1 MLFITVAILKYY
13 EANTN
18 KYIRG
23 KKMSNLQ
30 SINSIKKNINFS
42 IKFTKR
48 EKKAF
53 KVIIERFEKGLGT
66 WLEDLKPYVKDQSD
80 TATRKLA
87 SRLVKKGICKFISRG
102 ILIPEGYDEDK
113 ELMENVNL
121 SVLTKARSVRHRK
134 NIIYTMK
141 HFVKNVKPFLKSKQN
156 QWSDLLAHNI
166 SAKFQIDGE
175 FYNKLIEIA
184 PQSMKP
190 TKNKDYMIIIED
202 PNTPY
207 RKTIFHVYPNRVIL
221 QIGTTDLPVRANE
234 QDFRNAINLSRNYL
248 IQVINQFLNL
258 NLHIPSI
265 DEWDFTVTH
274 LHHDTINKDY
284 MAYYGSGIED
294 NGLAIHLYNH
304 IKKGRNC
311 LRVEVKLTKIQLK
324 LRDIFHYFNKNDP
337 FNILQNHA

>member
-1 MLFITVAILKYY
+1 MKNYTPLLYS
-13 EANTN
+13 
-18 KYIRG
+18 R
-23 KKMSNLQ
+23 Q
-30 SINSIKKNINFS
+30 SNINFS

-53 KVIIERFEKGLGT
+53 KVIIERFEKGLAT

-87 SRLVKKGICKFISRG
+87 SRLVKKGICKSISRG
-102 ILIPEGYDEDK
+102 ILIPKGYEDK

-121 SVLTKARSVRHRK
+121 SILTKARSVKDRK
-134 NIIYTMK
+134 AINYTQK
-141 HFVKNVKPFLKSKQN
+141 QFIQIVKPYLTSKQN

-175 FYNKLIEIA
+175 FYKKLIELA

-202 PNTPY
+202 SNTPH

-234 QDFRNAINLSRNYL
+234 QDFRNAINLSHKYL
-248 IQVINQFLNL
+248 IEIINQFLNL
-258 NLHIPSI
+258 NLSIPSI

-284 MAYYGSGIED
+284 MAFDGNGIED
-294 NGLAIHLYNH
+294 YGLAIHLYNH

-311 LRVEVKLTKIQLK
+311 LRVEIKLTKIELK
-324 LRDIFHYFNKNDP
+324 LKDLFEYFNKNDP
-337 FNILQNHA
+337 FKILQNRA